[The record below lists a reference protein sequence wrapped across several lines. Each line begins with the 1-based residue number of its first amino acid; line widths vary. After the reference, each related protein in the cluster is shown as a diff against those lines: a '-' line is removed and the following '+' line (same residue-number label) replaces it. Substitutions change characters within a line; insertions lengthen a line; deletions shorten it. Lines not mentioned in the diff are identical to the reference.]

1 VLGLSACHRNC
12 AMPIYRLLQN
22 VPMGPEE
29 IARLTTAYEE
39 TLRTIGLVDRND
51 PITEMI
57 ARKIIEIGQRGVRDP
72 MLLSEL
78 TIKEMGIS

>member
-1 VLGLSACHRNC
+1 
-12 AMPIYRLLQN
+12 MPICRLLQN
-22 VPMGPEE
+22 LPMGPDE
-29 IARLTTAYEE
+29 IARLTTAYEQ

-57 ARKIIEIGQRGVRDP
+57 ARKIIEIGQSGVRDP

-78 TIKEMGIS
+78 TIKEMGISWRTAQ

>member
-1 VLGLSACHRNC
+1 
-12 AMPIYRLLQN
+12 MPIYRLLQN
-22 VPMGPEE
+22 LPMGPDE

-39 TLRTIGLVDRND
+39 TLRRIGLVDRND

-57 ARKIIEIGQRGVRDP
+57 AKKIIEIGQRGVQDP

-78 TIKEMGIS
+78 TIREMGIS

>member
-1 VLGLSACHRNC
+1 
-12 AMPIYRLLQN
+12 MPIYRLLQN

-39 TLRTIGLVDRND
+39 TLRTTGLVDRND

-78 TIKEMGIS
+78 TIKEMGISAQ

>member
-1 VLGLSACHRNC
+1 
-12 AMPIYRLLQN
+12 MPIYRLLQN

-57 ARKIIEIGQRGVRDP
+57 ARKIIEIGQRGVQDP
-72 MLLSEL
+72 MRLSEL
-78 TIKEMGIS
+78 AIKEMGIT

>member
-1 VLGLSACHRNC
+1 
-12 AMPIYRLLQN
+12 MPIYRLLQN

-57 ARKIIEIGQRGVRDP
+57 ARKIIEIGQMGVRDP

>member
-1 VLGLSACHRNC
+1 
-12 AMPIYRLLQN
+12 MPIYRLLQN

-57 ARKIIEIGQRGVRDP
+57 ARKIIEIGQTGVRDP
-72 MLLSEL
+72 ILLSEL
-78 TIKEMGIS
+78 TIKEMGIA

>member
-1 VLGLSACHRNC
+1 
-12 AMPIYRLLQN
+12 MPIFRLLQN
-22 VPMGPEE
+22 MPIGPDE

-51 PITEMI
+51 QITEMI

>member
-1 VLGLSACHRNC
+1 
-12 AMPIYRLLQN
+12 MPIYRLLQN

-29 IARLTTAYEE
+29 IARLTMAYEE

-57 ARKIIEIGQRGVRDP
+57 ARKIIEIGQTGVRDP
-72 MLLSEL
+72 ILLSEL
-78 TIKEMGIS
+78 TIKEMGIA

>member
-1 VLGLSACHRNC
+1 
-12 AMPIYRLLQN
+12 MPIYRLLEN
-22 VPMGPEE
+22 LPMGPEE

-39 TLRTIGLVDRND
+39 TLRTVGLVDGND

-57 ARKIIEIGQRGVRDP
+57 ARKIIEIGQSGVRGP

>member
-1 VLGLSACHRNC
+1 
-12 AMPIYRLLQN
+12 MPIYRLLQN

-39 TLRTIGLVDRND
+39 TLRTLGLVDRND

-78 TIKEMGIS
+78 TIQEMGIS

>member
-1 VLGLSACHRNC
+1 
-12 AMPIYRLLQN
+12 MPIYRLLQN
-22 VPMGPEE
+22 VPMGPDE

-57 ARKIIEIGQRGVRDP
+57 ARKIIEIGQSGVRDP

>member
-1 VLGLSACHRNC
+1 
-12 AMPIYRLLQN
+12 MPIFRLLQN
-22 VPMGPEE
+22 LPMGPDE
-29 IARLTTAYEE
+29 IARLTAAYEE
-39 TLRTIGLVDRND
+39 TLRTTGLVDRND

-78 TIKEMGIS
+78 TIKEMGISAQ

>member
-1 VLGLSACHRNC
+1 
-12 AMPIYRLLQN
+12 MPICRLLQN
-22 VPMGPEE
+22 LPMGPEE

-39 TLRTIGLVDRND
+39 TLRTAGLVDRND

-57 ARKIIEIGQRGVRDP
+57 ARKIIEIGQSGVRDP